1 MHFPGAFGGGGKSM
15 PRDCLGAVDR
25 RPSLLQP
32 QHPLRGDKAQGPN
45 WITSIH
51 PWPQRCLL
59 ASVAC
64 YQHLGS
70 VSCPL
75 PNPSAGAWLWVS
87 PLTPPSSTKCPSLQI
102 FPHPASPSSLLSCQR
117 GLSKTYSRWCH
128 SSVPPVEVSHC
139 PKNTVPQIDIPAPSF
154 LKSRGKMP

>member
-25 RPSLLQP
+25 RPSLLQL

-45 WITSIH
+45 WITSIQ

-102 FPHPASPSSLLSCQR
+102 FHTLPPHPPCCPVREGFPKHTADGATPLSPQSRSPTAQR
-117 GLSKTYSRWCH
+117 TQFLRLTSQLPH
-128 SSVPPVEVSHC
+128 S
-139 PKNTVPQIDIPAPSF
+139 
-154 LKSRGKMP
+154 